1 MKITILSFGADWI
14 PREWEQLA
22 DLFKPE
28 IGDLHF
34 PGINPGQ
41 ATRDSA
47 TTKDTLVYLVK
58 LRHHLE
64 DVQNNIQCIYNTY
77 ILYIHISMTR

>member
-1 MKITILSFGADWI
+1 MIWVVEITSQKDAFGILGFMKITILSFGADWI

-22 DLFKPE
+22 NLFKPE

-47 TTKDTLVYLVK
+47 NYK
-58 LRHHLE
+58 RHLG
-64 DVQNNIQCIYNTY
+64 VP
-77 ILYIHISMTR
+77 S